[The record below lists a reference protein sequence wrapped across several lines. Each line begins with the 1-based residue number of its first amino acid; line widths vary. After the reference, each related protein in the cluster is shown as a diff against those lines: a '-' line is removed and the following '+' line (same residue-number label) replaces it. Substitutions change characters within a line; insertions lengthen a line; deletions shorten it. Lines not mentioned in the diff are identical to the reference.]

1 MNICRILQPFILAMG
16 LLLGACAL
24 LDDNAAKKPAS
35 TGLIATPAT
44 YYSTTKARYLGV
56 KYKDNLD
63 RLVER
68 ITRNSK
74 TASLQFAN
82 NISSVGG
89 IGFYTHS
96 ATKTADERYL
106 EVVLATPETFEI
118 KGEHSEKIQRLFTLY
133 GLEILGILNGDGDMY
148 QDRELSGYGL
158 NLAWRTV
165 VADTTGNRVMLER
178 AIVYFSKERVRNF
191 IRQEINQN
199 DLLADAVIFAVE
211 EDGPL
216 NLVSYQPKEARPDFR
231 PAIREDNL
239 ADVPAL
245 AASQETAVA
254 AAKTPKVAPRIEP
267 GKKPE
272 SPSQRL

>member
-106 EVVLATPETFEI
+106 EVVLATPETFVF
-118 KGEHSEKIQRLFTLY
+118 KGER
-133 GLEILGILNGDGDMY
+133 GDK
-148 QDRELSGYGL
+148 
-158 NLAWRTV
+158 WRR
-165 VADTTGNRVMLER
+165 RV
-178 AIVYFSKERVRNF
+178 
-191 IRQEINQN
+191 
-199 DLLADAVIFAVE
+199 
-211 EDGPL
+211 
-216 NLVSYQPKEARPDFR
+216 
-231 PAIREDNL
+231 
-239 ADVPAL
+239 
-245 AASQETAVA
+245 
-254 AAKTPKVAPRIEP
+254 P
-267 GKKPE
+267 G
-272 SPSQRL
+272 